1 MERVEGRET
10 EVSKAEV
17 TSRADDVG
25 KEVEKAMLKAAR
37 MIGGSVAGHAIDQC
51 PVDTG
56 LLRNS
61 ITFAI
66 GGEPP
71 AVTDYQS
78 DEKDKNGEYTTGH
91 YDGEAPQ
98 DDDDEVTVYVGTNV
112 QYAPYQELGAPNAH
126 VPEHPFLRPA
136 FENNK
141 REIEQI
147 LEKCLREVK

>member
-1 MERVEGRET
+1 MSKAELTSNNAREVERET
-10 EVSKAEV
+10 EKAL
-17 TSRADDVG
+17 
-25 KEVEKAMLKAAR
+25 LKAAR
-37 MIGGSVAGHAIDQC
+37 MIGGSVAGHAVEAC

-66 GGEPP
+66 GGQPP

-78 DEKDKNGEYTTGH
+78 DTKDKNGEYKTGH
-91 YDGEAPQ
+91 YDGTAP
-98 DDDDEVTVYVGTNV
+98 DDDQHEVTVYVGTNV

-126 VPEHPFLRPA
+126 VPERPFLRPA

-147 LEKCLREVK
+147 LERCLKEIR